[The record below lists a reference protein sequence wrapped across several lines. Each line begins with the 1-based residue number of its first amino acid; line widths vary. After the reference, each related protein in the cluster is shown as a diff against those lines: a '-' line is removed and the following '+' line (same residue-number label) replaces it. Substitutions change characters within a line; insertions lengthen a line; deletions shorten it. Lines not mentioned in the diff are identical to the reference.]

1 MKKLEFSLTQEHI
14 ELMKLL
20 KLLGLV
26 ETGGHA
32 KFVIEEGLVKYNNE
46 IEFRKRKK
54 LFKGDI
60 VEFNNHEINIK

>member
-1 MKKLEFSLTQEHI
+1 MEKLAFQLTQDYI

-32 KFVIEEGLVKYNNE
+32 KMVIEEGLVKYNNE
-46 IEFRKRKK
+46 TEYRKRKK
-54 LFKGDI
+54 LFKGD
-60 VEFNNHEINIK
+60 VVLFNDHEINII

>member
-1 MKKLEFSLTQEHI
+1 MKKLEFELTQDYI

-26 ETGGHA
+26 ETGGNA
-32 KFVIEEGLVKYNNE
+32 KMVIEKGLVKYNNE

-54 LFKGDI
+54 LIKGDI
-60 VEFNNHEINIK
+60 ILFNQHEIKII

>member
-1 MKKLEFSLTQEHI
+1 MEKLEFQLTQDYI

-26 ETGGHA
+26 ETGGQA
-32 KFVIEEGLVKYNNE
+32 KVVIEEGLVKYNNE
-46 IEFRKRKK
+46 TEFRKRKK

-60 VEFNNHEINIK
+60 VVFNDHEINII

>member
-1 MKKLEFSLTQEHI
+1 MEKLAFQLTQDYI

-26 ETGGHA
+26 ETGGQA
-32 KFVIEEGLVKYNNE
+32 KIVIEEGLVKYNNE
-46 IEFRKRKK
+46 TEYRKRKK

-60 VEFNNHEINIK
+60 ILFNDHQINII

>member
-1 MKKLEFSLTQEHI
+1 MIQHQFDLTGDYV
-14 ELMKLL
+14 ELNKLL
-20 KLLGLV
+20 KLLGLC

-32 KFVIEEGLVKYNNE
+32 NIEIEQGKVRYNNQ

-60 VEFNNHEINIK
+60 VNYKNHQITIN

>member
-1 MKKLEFSLTQEHI
+1 MEKLAFQLTQDYI

-32 KFVIEEGLVKYNNE
+32 KMVIEEGLVKYNNE
-46 IEFRKRKK
+46 TEYRKRKK

-60 VEFNNHEINIK
+60 VLFNDHEINII

>member
-1 MKKLEFSLTQEHI
+1 MEKLAFQLTQDYI

-32 KFVIEEGLVKYNNE
+32 KMVVEEGLVKYNNE
-46 IEFRKRKK
+46 TEYRKRKK
-54 LFKGDI
+54 LFKGDT
-60 VEFNNHEINIK
+60 VLFNDHEINII